1 MANTIQSRFPQLS
14 TTRRSNEADLLGL
27 WAPLLGAGLTITES
41 VQLLADTAE
50 LAADRRIFQTLLHG
64 LKRGLSISQAA
75 INANLPVSEGVIQG
89 LAAAEQSG
97 KLADVLKLAAVASRK
112 RAAMRDKAWSAA
124 RYPLIVG
131 MMALLIISALVVS
144 IVPRFQALYDRLGS
158 DLPAPTQFLIAL
170 SNLLNQ
176 HGITVG
182 IALCLGLGGC
192 ALLKRSA
199 WGQRW
204 TDRALNYTPVIG
216 RFRRDLYSQ
225 SVCAY
230 LELLIR
236 AGVTLPNAL
245 RSVARITESPDLRS
259 QLETAAA
266 SIRGGQTSERA
277 LDHTLLTPMTR
288 RLWVIGVRSG
298 RLPEFLGIGHR
309 ALTDRLE
316 HDLNALTSVLEPIL
330 MAALGVI
337 TGLVMLALYQ
347 PIFSLGD
354 AL

>member
-1 MANTIQSRFPQLS
+1 MAPRG
-14 TTRRSNEADLLGL
+14 SNEADLLGL

-50 LAADRRIFQTLLHG
+50 RPADRRAFQNVLDG
-64 LKRGLSISQAA
+64 LKRGLSISQATA
-75 INANLPVSEGVIQG
+75 SAALPLSDGVIQG

-97 KLADVLKLAAVASRK
+97 KLGHVLSLAATSARQRASMQ
-112 RAAMRDKAWSAA
+112 AKAWAAA
-124 RYPLIVG
+124 RYPLIVAT
-131 MMALLIISALVVS
+131 MALLIICGLVIS

-158 DLPAPTQFLIAL
+158 DLPVPTQLLIAL
-170 SNLLNQ
+170 SHLLNQ
-176 HGITVG
+176 YGVAVG
-182 IALCLGLGGC
+182 MTLC
-192 ALLKRSA
+192 ALAIGGALVQRSD
-199 WGQRW
+199 WGRRW
-204 TDRALNYTPVIG
+204 ADRLLNALPVIG

-225 SVCAY
+225 SIFSY

-245 RSVARITESPDLRS
+245 RAVARITASPDLRC
-259 QLETAAA
+259 QLEHAAA
-266 SIRGGQTSERA
+266 SIRGGQISERA
-277 LDHTLLTPMTR
+277 LDRTLMAPLTQ

-298 RLPEFLGIGHR
+298 RLPEFLGIGSR
-309 ALTDRLE
+309 ALSERLE
-316 HDLNALTSVLEPIL
+316 QDLGALTSLLEPIL
-330 MAALGVI
+330 MAALGII